1 VVASQQRRLPNAGG
15 VLTMTVEQNVI
26 TCDGQLAISVEL
38 VVPEIG
44 ARIVTP
50 EQSVKA
56 TICPQIGGG
65 KLVGMK
71 RVRRRWVL
79 VVISAV
85 IVTCVPVGL
94 AAAGGSAS
102 GASSSVVFR
111 SGTPSNTSPA
121 WNKLIALSTKLGPA
135 HDASIDVLLSLRTTD
150 RPVVLENWA
159 TAHRLGTTW
168 YPGEQF
174 AVLSGSAASVGSAFG
189 VPVDSYR
196 SRTGEHFYASQQ
208 PAIPRL
214 LLSEVTGIGR
224 ISNYGRPETLL
235 TTSDYVP
242 NGGITPTGL
251 IQAYQATALTDRGFQ
266 GQGETVVLVEISPVE
281 ISDLNDFTQKFGLP
295 QIQLQFVGGNAKGAA
310 SESGEADMDVE
321 TVHEIAPK
329 ARLVYFDANDVPGLT
344 NSTDLGAELALSI
357 AAVGRQFPGALVSM
371 SLGACELSE
380 DSSDVAAIDN
390 AANLAENTGSTLYA
404 SSGDTGGADCGNF
417 GADSV
422 TSAKG
427 VNIPA
432 SAPDITGVGGTSLS
446 VGTNGG
452 YIGETTW
459 SSVMMAQGG
468 AGGVSTIATRPSW
481 QTGPGV
487 GGQQVP
493 DMREVPDVSADA
505 DPLTGNAFVTQGKL
519 ESGGGT
525 SLSAPIWA
533 GFTAL
538 IDEFLHTSG
547 KPPLGFANPV
557 FYKLAADTHLS
568 PPPFHDVTAGG
579 NVFYQAGPGY
589 DPVTGLGTP
598 NVAAL
603 AQALLDLDNSGTS

>member
-1 VVASQQRRLPNAGG
+1 
-15 VLTMTVEQNVI
+15 
-26 TCDGQLAISVEL
+26 
-38 VVPEIG
+38 
-44 ARIVTP
+44 
-50 EQSVKA
+50 
-56 TICPQIGGG
+56 
-65 KLVGMK
+65 
-71 RVRRRWVL
+71 
-79 VVISAV
+79 
-85 IVTCVPVGL
+85 
-94 AAAGGSAS
+94 
-102 GASSSVVFR
+102 
-111 SGTPSNTSPA
+111 
-121 WNKLIALSTKLGPA
+121 LIALSTKLGPA

-251 IQAYQATALTDRGFQ
+251 IQAYQATALTDRGF
-266 GQGETVVLVEISPVE
+266 
-281 ISDLNDFTQKFGLP
+281 
-295 QIQLQFVGGNAKGAA
+295 VGGNAKGAA

-432 SAPDITGVGGTSLS
+432 SATDITGVGGTSLS